1 MKQKGEPKV
10 NGTETYH
17 QPGVLRVDE
26 TTEQTKSF
34 YNKIAKVYDAMANR
48 SEEPLRKAG
57 IEMLHPVPGEEILEI
72 GFGTG
77 HSLIELAKSVGRNG
91 KIYGIDLSEK
101 MLEVA
106 QKRAKQENLEDI
118 IELTSGDARHLPY
131 AQESLNGVF
140 MSFTLELFD
149 TPDIIPVLNE
159 CKRVLQ
165 QGGRIVIVAMSRLS
179 PDEVRTK
186 FFEWVHRHFPH
197 FFDCRPI
204 LVKQALEDAGF
215 EIAESKVKKMW
226 ANVEIVCGLK
236 KTAGT

>member
-1 MKQKGEPKV
+1 M
-10 NGTETYH
+10 NDAETYH
-17 QPGVLRVDE
+17 QPGVLRVHE

-34 YNKIAKVYDAMANR
+34 YNKIAKVYDAMSNR

-57 IEMLHPVPGEEILEI
+57 IEMLHPAPGEKILEI

-77 HSLIELAKSVGRNG
+77 HSLIELAKFVEPNG
-91 KIYGIDLSEK
+91 KIFGIDVSEK

-106 QKRAKQENLEDI
+106 QTRAKQENIEDI
-118 IELTSGDARHLPY
+118 IELTCGDARHLPY
-131 AQESLNGVF
+131 EQESLDGVF

-159 CKRVLQ
+159 CKRVLKQ
-165 QGGRIVIVAMSRLS
+165 NGRIVIVAMSRLC
-179 PDEVRTK
+179 PEAVRTR

-215 EIAESKVKKMW
+215 EIAESKLEKMW

-236 KTAGT
+236 KTS